1 MFKDLKRKLTATFVL
16 TGFMFIALLFV
27 VVYLVTSYNTTQK
40 IDDILDQVLDSELN
54 LQSAGGTVLPSG
66 CIIVES
72 YYNGDVFYAGLEE
85 YPAEVKAEILTFA
98 TTLKKVKFVGTFDV
112 DD

>member
-40 IDDILDQVLDSELN
+40 IDDILDQVLDS
-54 LQSAGGTVLPSG
+54 
-66 CIIVES
+66 
-72 YYNGDVFYAGLEE
+72 
-85 YPAEVKAEILTFA
+85 
-98 TTLKKVKFVGTFDV
+98 
-112 DD
+112 